1 MSERITPH
9 EQENEH
15 DAPRDEVLNAMCQN
29 GWANESGG
37 DTDNSPY
44 GWFARIST
52 TKPELTE
59 LVAAFEQEIDAAG
72 LDDINQLLGNFL
84 LVDNAGSLKIAEYF
98 TEEEV
103 KADYQRI
110 ADAYASWLAESEGF
124 EG

>member
-9 EQENEH
+9 EQEEQY
-15 DAPRDEVLNAMCQN
+15 DTPRDEVLHLMCKN
-29 GWANESGG
+29 GWANESSG

-44 GWFARIST
+44 GWFARISNT
-52 TKPELTE
+52 ERELPE
-59 LVAAFEQEIDAAG
+59 LVAAFEQEIDEAG
-72 LDDINQLLGNFL
+72 IGDINQLLGNFL
-84 LVDNAGSLKIAEYF
+84 LVENDGSLKIAEYF